1 MNHEQFHSYANDT
14 EREAQQMAAVPLW
27 GGFLTDT
34 PLERERCLE
43 IQLEQRRRRR
53 QQETPEQREHR
64 LAQRRQHLEIRFIP
78 WKTQIVSLP
87 VKFPADRSK
96 FQF

>member
-1 MNHEQFHSYANDT
+1 
-14 EREAQQMAAVPLW
+14 MAAIPGFGEDFSPTPLW
-27 GGFLTDT
+27 NENADLNFSLNNEGEDVNKK
-34 PLERERCLE
+34 
-43 IQLEQRRRRR
+43 
-53 QQETPEQREHR
+53 TPEQREHR
-64 LAQRRQHLEIRFIP
+64 LAQRRQRLEIRFIP

>member
-1 MNHEQFHSYANDT
+1 
-14 EREAQQMAAVPLW
+14 MAAIPLW

-34 PLERERCLE
+34 SLERERCLE
-43 IQLEQRRRRR
+43 IQLEQLGRRR
-53 QQETPEQREHR
+53 QQENPEQRLEHR
-64 LAQRRQHLEIRFIP
+64 LAQRRQRLEIRFIP